1 MEGAI
6 VEDYSL
12 IIRGARVIDPA
23 QAIDGTLD
31 IAVADGKIAGVGDFA
46 DATANQVI
54 EAEGMVASP
63 GWIDLHVHAYDGA
76 VMSGGVHADRE
87 AGIATGVTTV
97 VDAGSSGAGTWTAF
111 REYVVETSITRV
123 LAYMN
128 VSLMPARGPRH
139 GDWRNFSQGKT
150 IALAEQEAATGLC
163 LGIKVLASQ
172 NHCGNLGISPMKL
185 ARQAARLSGTGLM
198 VHLGEA
204 PPIIE
209 DVLNLMDEGDIL
221 THCFKG
227 TAGGILGRDKKPIP
241 ETWAAIERGVKFDIG
256 HGSSSF
262 SFETAR
268 YALDAGVPLHAIS
281 TDLHGGNLH
290 GPVYDMA
297 TTMAKFL
304 HLGFSLP
311 EVIRLSTLSP
321 AELMHREHELGSLAV
336 GREADITLF
345 RVVDGE
351 FEVTDAERQREI
363 ARQMLQV
370 EYTVR
375 AGSIVHAANTELEAV
390 ADGIS

>member
-1 MEGAI
+1 MA
-6 VEDYSL
+6 DYSL
-12 IIRGARVIDPA
+12 IVRGARVIDPA
-23 QAIDGTLD
+23 QAIDGVQD
-31 IAVADGKIAGVGDFA
+31 IAVKNGTIAGIGDFA
-46 DATANQVI
+46 NAEADQVIDAT
-54 EAEGMVASP
+54 GMVASP

-87 AGIATGVTTV
+87 AGVAKGVTTV
-97 VDAGSSGAGTWTAF
+97 IDAGSSGAGTWRAF
-111 REYVVETSITRV
+111 REYVAERSTTRV
-123 LAYMN
+123 LAFMN
-128 VSLMPARGPRH
+128 ISLMPARGPRH
-139 GDWRNFSQGKT
+139 GDWQNFSQGRT
-150 IALAEQEAATGLC
+150 IKLAEEEAATGLC

-172 NHCGNLGISPMKL
+172 NHCGNLGITPMKL

-227 TAGGILGRDKKPIP
+227 TAGNILGRDNKPIP

-281 TDLHGGNLH
+281 TDLHGGNVN

-304 HLGFSLP
+304 HLGLDLP

-321 AELMHREHELGSLAV
+321 AEVIHREHEIGSLLP
-336 GREADITLF
+336 GREADITIF

-351 FEVTDAERQREI
+351 FDVTDAERKTER
-363 ARQMLQV
+363 ASQMLQV
-370 EYTVR
+370 EHTIR
-375 AGSIVHAANTELEAV
+375 AGRVVASANQAQESAHAV
-390 ADGIS
+390 A

>member
-1 MEGAI
+1 MA
-6 VEDYSL
+6 DYSS

-23 QAIDGTLD
+23 QAIDEVRD
-31 IAVADGKIAGVGDFA
+31 IAIADGKIAGVGNYA
-46 DATANQVI
+46 TAGAGEVIDATGLI
-54 EAEGMVASP
+54 ASP
-63 GWIDLHVHAYDGA
+63 GWIDLHVHVYDGA
-76 VMSGGVHADRE
+76 VMSGGVHADRD
-87 AGIATGVTTV
+87 AGVATGVTTV
-97 VDAGSSGAGTWTAF
+97 VDAGSSGAGTWNAL
-111 REYVVETSITRV
+111 REYVIERSTTRV
-123 LAYMN
+123 LAFMN

-139 GDWRNFSQGKT
+139 GDWQNFSQGKT
-150 IALAEQEAATGLC
+150 IKLAEQEAAAGRC

-172 NHCGNLGISPMKL
+172 NHCGNLGITPVKL

-209 DVLNLMDEGDIL
+209 DVLNLMDDGDIL

-256 HGSSSF
+256 HGSASF

-281 TDLHGGNLH
+281 TDLHGGNVN

-304 HLGFSLP
+304 HLGLSLP
-311 EVIRLSTLSP
+311 EVIRLSTQSP
-321 AELMHREHELGSLAV
+321 AQLIHRDHEIGSLAP

-345 RVVDGE
+345 RVVEGDVE
-351 FEVTDAERQREI
+351 LMDAERKKER
-363 ARQMLQV
+363 ASRMLQV
-370 EYTVR
+370 EQTIR
-375 AGSIVHAANTELEAV
+375 AGVNVPAPGKPQELPVGTA
-390 ADGIS
+390 

>member
-1 MEGAI
+1 M
-6 VEDYSL
+6 

-23 QAIDGTLD
+23 QDIDEVRD
-31 IAVADGKIAGVGDFA
+31 IAVKDGKIAGVGDFA
-46 DATANQVI
+46 NAGAADIIDAS
-54 EAEGMVASP
+54 GLVASP

-76 VMSGGVHADRE
+76 VMSGGVHADRD
-87 AGIATGVTTV
+87 AGVATGVTTV
-97 VDAGSSGAGTWTAF
+97 VDAGSAGAGTWNAL
-111 REYVVETSITRV
+111 REYVIERSTTRV

-128 VSLMPARGPRH
+128 ISLMPARGPRH
-139 GDWRNFSQGKT
+139 GDWQNFSQGKT
-150 IALAEQEAATGLC
+150 IKLAEQEAAAGRC

-172 NHCGNLGISPMKL
+172 NHCGNLGITPMKL
-185 ARQAARLSGTGLM
+185 ARQASRLSGTGLM

-209 DVLNLMDEGDIL
+209 DVLNLMDDGDIL

-227 TAGGILGRDKKPIP
+227 TAGNILGRDNKPIP

-268 YALDAGVPLHAIS
+268 YALDAGVPFHAIS
-281 TDLHGGNLH
+281 TDLHGGNVN

-304 HLGFSLP
+304 HLGLSLP

-321 AELMHREHELGSLAV
+321 AQLIHREHEIGSLIP

-345 RVVDGE
+345 RVLDGD
-351 FEVTDAERQREI
+351 FEVMDAERKKER
-363 ARQMLQV
+363 ASRMLQV
-370 EYTVR
+370 EQTIR
-375 AGSIVHAANTELEAV
+375 AGVKIVDRKRREVPVGAA
-390 ADGIS
+390 